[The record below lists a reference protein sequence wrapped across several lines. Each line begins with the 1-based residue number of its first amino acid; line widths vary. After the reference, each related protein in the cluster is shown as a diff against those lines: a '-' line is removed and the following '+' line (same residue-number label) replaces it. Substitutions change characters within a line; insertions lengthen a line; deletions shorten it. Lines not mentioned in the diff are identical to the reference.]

1 MVMKEGTQSIY
12 LRVPKELKLQ
22 IEMEAVRQGRSVNNL
37 ITYIIVEYLKDE
49 KKRGS
54 K

>member
-22 IEMEAVRQGRSVNNL
+22 IEMEATRQGRSVNNL
-37 ITYIIVEYLKDE
+37 ITYIVVEYLKNE
-49 KKRGS
+49 KKKG
-54 K
+54 